1 MKYLR
6 RFNESASQNYWELFK
21 EKSPEDVKKV
31 SSCVED
37 INDIL
42 LELKDA
48 GFAIEDPLVEA
59 GNYMWQIDG
68 KVGEVSPLYF
78 NGKITIPLIRDVIAR
93 LKKYIKNKDNYELG
107 VDPYKWFITI
117 TLYIQYETS

>member
-42 LELKDA
+42 LELKDV
-48 GFAIEDPLVEA
+48 GFVIEDPLVEA

-68 KVGEVSPLYF
+68 KAGEVSPLYF